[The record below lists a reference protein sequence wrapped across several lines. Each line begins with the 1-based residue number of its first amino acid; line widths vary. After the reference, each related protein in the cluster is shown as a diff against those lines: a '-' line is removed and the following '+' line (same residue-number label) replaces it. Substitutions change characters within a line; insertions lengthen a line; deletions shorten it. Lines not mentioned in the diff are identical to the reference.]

1 MRKQDV
7 RQLLYEG
14 LTASLA
20 PSGFRLRTRDER
32 LVRTVPEG
40 QQSLSVALVQASPG
54 FECTVTLA
62 LRLTAVE
69 ELVNRILE
77 TPPQYAGITLTTLT
91 QLEHFGLEPKPGRGV
106 WFPIAS
112 PEDGAAVV
120 EELRALVETQLL
132 PFFARY
138 YDLLSVAAGIEA
150 DWAPAPA
157 ASPAEARTPLARLL
171 RPFQQPAPAPAA
183 EDPWAAWTRERRLF
197 NQTLQPHRALKN
209 VAVAHLAGSPHVA
222 AMVESYRHEL
232 APFIE
237 SERQKLEELV
247 LALQRSREA

>member
-7 RQLLYEG
+7 RQLLYAG
-14 LTASLA
+14 LAASLA
-20 PSGFRLRTRDER
+20 PGGFRLRTRDER
-32 LVRTVPEG
+32 FVRTVPEG
-40 QQSLSVALVQASPG
+40 QQSLSVALVQAWPG

-69 ELVNRILE
+69 ELVQRILE
-77 TPPQYAGITLTTLT
+77 TPPQYAGSTMTTLT

-112 PEDGAAVV
+112 PEDGAVVV
-120 EELRALVETQLL
+120 EELRALVQAQLL

-138 YDLLSVAAGIEA
+138 QDLASVAEGVLA
-150 DWAPAPA
+150 DWAPSAVAAPG
-157 ASPAEARTPLARLL
+157 PERPKPLVRLL
-171 RPFQQPAPAPAA
+171 RPFQRPAAAPVA

-222 AMVESYRHEL
+222 AMVESYRREL

-237 SERQKLEELV
+237 SERQQFEELV
-247 LALQRSREA
+247 LAL